1 MEEIINEYCPAGAKR
16 AALLCNEKKY
26 KKYENCICKIIGAK
40 KNGTGFFSK
49 IEYEGNLVPVLIT
62 NYHVIDDDYM
72 EKNDRLKY
80 YINKESYVIDINKDS
95 KLYSSSDYKYDIMII
110 RLKEGQAKDYLE
122 IDNNIFKDNAENNY
136 GYEDIYILHY
146 PDAKEAKISFGN
158 GLEKENDYYMKHE
171 LHTEHGSSG
180 GPILSQNTNW
190 VIGIHKAAKKLD
202 GEYKYNIGTF
212 LKFPLNELKNQN
224 KSKSKGPKVSYNNY
238 YII

>member
-1 MEEIINEYCPAGAKR
+1 MEEIINEYYPAGAKR
-16 AALLCNEKKY
+16 AVLLCNEKKY
-26 KKYENCICKIIGAK
+26 KKYENCICKIIGPK

-80 YINKESYVIDINKDS
+80 YINNDSYVIDINKDS

-110 RLKEGQAKDYLE
+110 RLKEGQAKAYLE
-122 IDNNIFKDNAENNY
+122 IDKNIFKDNAENNY

-158 GLEKENDYYMKHE
+158 GLEKINDNDIKHFC
-171 LHTEHGSSG
+171 HTEHGSSG
-180 GPILSQNTNW
+180 GPILSRNTNM
-190 VIGIHKAAKKLD
+190 VIGIHKGSYKKNNKC
-202 GEYKYNIGTF
+202 EYNRGTF
-212 LKFPLNELKNQN
+212 LKFPLNDSE
-224 KSKSKGPKVSYNNY
+224 GKVSYNNY

>member
-1 MEEIINEYCPAGAKR
+1 MEETIDESFTPKSTKAISLSEEKEYKS
-16 AALLCNEKKY
+16 
-26 KKYENCICKIIGAK
+26 YENCICKIIGKSA
-40 KNGTGFFSK
+40 GTGFFCR
-49 IEYEGNLVPVLIT
+49 IEHEGGLIPVLIT

-72 EKNDRLKY
+72 EKNNKLNY
-80 YINKESYVIDINKDS
+80 YINKDLNVIDINKDS

-110 RLKEGQAKDYLE
+110 RLKEGQAKAYLE

-136 GYEDIYILHY
+136 HNENIYILHY
-146 PDAKEAKISFGN
+146 ANGKEAKISFGN
-158 GLEKENDYYMKHE
+158 GLEKVNDYYIKHE

-180 GPILSQNTNW
+180 GPILSQNTDW
-190 VIGIHKAAKKLD
+190 VIGIHKGANQQK
-202 GEYKYNIGTF
+202 GYNIGTF

>member
-1 MEEIINEYCPAGAKR
+1 MEETIDESLPPKATKAISLCKEEEYKS
-16 AALLCNEKKY
+16 
-26 KKYENCICKIIGAK
+26 YENCICKIIAK
-40 KNGTGFFSK
+40 SVGTGFFCR
-49 IEYEGNLVPVLIT
+49 IEHEGGLIPVLIT
-62 NYHVIDDDYM
+62 NYHVIDDEYM
-72 EKNDRLKY
+72 EKNDKLKY
-80 YINKESYVIDINKDS
+80 YINNDSYVIDINKDS
-95 KLYSSSDYKYDIMII
+95 KLYSSSRDKYDIMII
-110 RLKEGQAKDYLE
+110 RLKEGQAKAYLK
-122 IDNNIFKDNAENNY
+122 IDNNIFKDNSENNY

-158 GLEKENDYYMKHE
+158 GLEKENDYYIKHE

-212 LKFPLNELKNQN
+212 LKFPLNELK
-224 KSKSKGPKVSYNNY
+224 KSIRLKVSYNNY

>member
-1 MEEIINEYCPAGAKR
+1 MEETIDESFTPKSTKAISLSEEKEYKS
-16 AALLCNEKKY
+16 
-26 KKYENCICKIIGAK
+26 YENCICKIIGK
-40 KNGTGFFSK
+40 SDGTGFFCK
-49 IEYEGNLVPVLIT
+49 IEHEGNLIPVLIT
-62 NYHVIDDDYM
+62 NYHVIDDEYM
-72 EKNDRLKY
+72 EKNDNLKY
-80 YINKESYVIDINKDS
+80 YINNDSYVIDINKDS
-95 KLYSSSDYKYDIMII
+95 KLYSSSRDKYDIMII

-136 GYEDIYILHY
+136 RNENIYILHY
-146 PDAKEAKISFGN
+146 ANGKEAKISFGN
-158 GLEKENDYYMKHE
+158 GLEKVNDYYIKHE

-190 VIGIHKAAKKLD
+190 VIGIHKGANQQK
-202 GEYKYNIGTF
+202 GYNIGTF